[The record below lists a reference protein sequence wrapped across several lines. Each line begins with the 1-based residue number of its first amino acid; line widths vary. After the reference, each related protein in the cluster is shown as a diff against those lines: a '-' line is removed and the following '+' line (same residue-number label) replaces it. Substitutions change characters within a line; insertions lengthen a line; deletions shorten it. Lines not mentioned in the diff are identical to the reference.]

1 MHIEQGGNLMRP
13 IFRLLFALL
22 VLAAIFRESAHAQS
36 TAIYVV
42 SYVETMPN
50 ATAAGRSS
58 LKRYRDASR
67 KDDGNLRFDV
77 LQEIAR
83 PNRFAIVEL
92 WKDNTAL
99 DAHGKTANTAQFRD
113 ALQAIAEAP
122 PDQRVDHGL
131 YVQPM
136 QSDNRANAIYVVT
149 HVDVI
154 PSGKDDCL
162 HLLEAMRT
170 DTRSEPG
177 NIAYDVLQQ
186 ANRGNH
192 FTVVEEW
199 TNRKALDAHAI
210 AAHTRAFR
218 EKLLP
223 LAGAL
228 FDERFYKAL

>member
-1 MHIEQGGNLMRP
+1 MRP

-22 VLAAIFRESAHAQS
+22 VLAAIFRESAQAQS
-36 TAIYVV
+36 SAVYVV

-50 ATAAGRSS
+50 ATAVGRAR

-67 KDDGNLRFDV
+67 KEDGNLRFAV

-92 WKDNTAL
+92 WKDNAAL

-113 ALQAIAEAP
+113 GLQAIADAP
-122 PDQRVDHGL
+122 PDQRIDYGL
-131 YVQPM
+131 YVQPI
-136 QSDNRANAIYVVT
+136 QSDNRANTIYAVT

-154 PSGKDDCL
+154 PSGKEDCL

-192 FTVVEEW
+192 FTVIEEW
-199 TNRKALDAHAI
+199 TNRKMLDAHAI

-218 EKLLP
+218 AKLLP

-228 FDERFYKAL
+228 YDERFYRAL

>member
-1 MHIEQGGNLMRP
+1 M
-13 IFRLLFALL
+13 RLLFALL
-22 VLAAIFRESAHAQS
+22 VLAAIFAESAHAQS

-50 ATAAGRSS
+50 ATAAGRAR
-58 LKRYRDASR
+58 LKRYRDTSR
-67 KDDGNLRFDV
+67 KEDGNLRFDV

-113 ALQAIAEAP
+113 GLQAIAEAP
-122 PDQRVDHGL
+122 PDQRVDYGL

-136 QSDNRANAIYVVT
+136 QSDNRANAIYVAT

-154 PSGKDDCL
+154 PSGKDECL

-218 EKLLP
+218 AKLLP